1 MEREELS
8 ISAGPPEDTFNL
20 AYWIFFLLGAGY
32 LVPWNAFITAIDYF
46 ELLYPSGHIDYL
58 FSIVYMIPS
67 VVCILLM
74 TFFGHRIPAALRVN
88 TGLVLFIAMLVLVP
102 VMGAFFIDNAKGTQ
116 ATYVITIFAAA
127 LNGVSDALVQGSIVG
142 SAGELPPRYMQAVI
156 SGTAAS
162 GVLISVLRLISRAV
176 MPQTQSGIEASAY
189 LYFIVSTVIMVLCI
203 VCYNL
208 VGKLPVL
215 QYYEKLKKSPLES
228 IYLLGPGGLSDQVDN
243 QPKAQVLTGS
253 ETMENVYDTLN
264 AKKSVSY
271 VHVWKKVKWLALAL
285 AFIYVVTISI
295 YPGHITEDLHSS
307 YFGDWYA
314 VILTLAY
321 NLFDFIGKFLPGSS
335 KFMIQSK
342 SFAIGGSLAR
352 ALFYLLFYLCLH
364 GPSFFQSDSVVII
377 STCLLGF
384 TNGYLTTVLMII
396 GPKSVPIEEAE
407 VTGILMVMFLILGLA
422 SGSILEWVWV
432 L

>member
-162 GVLISVLRLISRAV
+162 G
-176 MPQTQSGIEASAY
+176 
-189 LYFIVSTVIMVLCI
+189 
-203 VCYNL
+203 
-208 VGKLPVL
+208 
-215 QYYEKLKKSPLES
+215 KSHS
-228 IYLLGPGGLSDQVDN
+228 LS
-243 QPKAQVLTGS
+243 P
-253 ETMENVYDTLN
+253 
-264 AKKSVSY
+264 
-271 VHVWKKVKWLALAL
+271 
-285 AFIYVVTISI
+285 
-295 YPGHITEDLHSS
+295 
-307 YFGDWYA
+307 
-314 VILTLAY
+314 
-321 NLFDFIGKFLPGSS
+321 
-335 KFMIQSK
+335 
-342 SFAIGGSLAR
+342 
-352 ALFYLLFYLCLH
+352 
-364 GPSFFQSDSVVII
+364 
-377 STCLLGF
+377 
-384 TNGYLTTVLMII
+384 
-396 GPKSVPIEEAE
+396 
-407 VTGILMVMFLILGLA
+407 
-422 SGSILEWVWV
+422 
-432 L
+432 